1 MGIWW
6 RDMLDRPDH
15 LGSANLF
22 EAKLVVSLR
31 IAVFAH
37 KSGEDPGPHVTAR
50 LGNPVLANHLSLV
63 IEAMGQA
70 WPDPFSV
77 SRPCCGRLSPDEA
90 MFVAMVRSAM
100 RGNRAAFDRVTCEM
114 IGEDART
121 LIYNL
126 MWQFGRLTTAQRDEA
141 VAVRRSADSPCG
153 RSERNRG

>member
-6 RDMLDRPDH
+6 RDMLDRPVD
-15 LGSANLF
+15 LGSASLF

-37 KSGEDPGPHVTAR
+37 KSGEDPAPHVAAR
-50 LGNPVLANHLSLV
+50 LGSLALSNQLSLV
-63 IEAMGQA
+63 VEAMGAA
-70 WPDPFSV
+70 WPEPFGV

-100 RGNRAAFDRVTCEM
+100 RGNRAEFDRLTCEM
-114 IGEDART
+114 LGEDPRT

-126 MWQFGRLTTAQRDEA
+126 MWQFGKLSISTDGAAHALRRL
-141 VAVRRSADSPCG
+141 AD
-153 RSERNRG
+153 